1 MTSIDSNKLFE
12 SSHLTLLIS
21 YTIFSGILIAESL
34 LMGWEL
40 WMIVLILASN
50 IICWILHLRHDTPS
64 TVRIWI

>member
-1 MTSIDSNKLFE
+1 MTSIDSTKLFE

-21 YTIFSGILIAESL
+21 YTIFSGVLIGESL

-50 IICWILHLRHDTPS
+50 IVC
-64 TVRIWI
+64 